1 MRAAMDINRTGP
13 RSAHLDNPA
22 QASERTAARFKSSA
36 PAAVDPGTNTVAGS
50 LPAVTQADLANAG
63 KTEEAVTRSFGSLVD
78 DAGRQMGVSPSD
90 AQKRDLVEFLGNDPL
105 MRGKLLSYLEQ
116 IAK

>member
-1 MRAAMDINRTGP
+1 MDINRTGP

-22 QASERTAARFKSSA
+22 QTSERTGARFQSSA
-36 PAAVDPGTNTVAGS
+36 PAPPDPGATAAAGS
-50 LPAVTQADLANAG
+50 LPAVTQAELADPG
-63 KTEEAVTRSFGSLVD
+63 KTEKAVSQSFGSLVD
-78 DAGRQMGVSPSD
+78 DAGRQLGLSPSG
-90 AQKRDLVEFLGNDPL
+90 AQRRDMVEFLGNDPL